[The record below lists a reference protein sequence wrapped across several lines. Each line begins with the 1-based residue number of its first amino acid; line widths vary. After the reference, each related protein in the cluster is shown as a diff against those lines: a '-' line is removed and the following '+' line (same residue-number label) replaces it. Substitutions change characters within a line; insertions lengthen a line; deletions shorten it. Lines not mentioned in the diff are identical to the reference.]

1 MPKLGIKTSATYIY
15 PTSVVIG
22 GDMEII
28 GVPLLADRTYDPFA
42 DSTLF
47 TADATKM

>member
-1 MPKLGIKTSATYIY
+1 MPKLGIKTSATWIY

-22 GDMEII
+22 GDSEII
-28 GVPLLADRTYDPFA
+28 GVPLLADRTFDPFA

-47 TADATKM
+47 TADANKM

>member
-1 MPKLGIKTSATYIY
+1 MPKLGIKTHATYIY

-22 GDMEII
+22 ADFEIV

-47 TADATKM
+47 LASATKM

>member
-1 MPKLGIKTSATYIY
+1 MPKVGIKTHATWIY

-22 GDMEII
+22 GDFEIE
-28 GVPLLADRTYDPFA
+28 GVPLTADRTFDPFS

-47 TADATKM
+47 KADATKM

>member
-1 MPKLGIKTSATYIY
+1 MPKLGIKTSATWIY

-22 GDMEII
+22 GDMEIS
-28 GVPLLADRTYDPFA
+28 GVPLTADRTFDPFA

-47 TADATKM
+47 KADATQM

>member
-1 MPKLGIKTSATYIY
+1 MPKLGIKTSATWIY

-28 GVPLLADRTYDPFA
+28 GVPLLADRTYDPSA

-47 TADATKM
+47 TADANKM